1 MQMSIVVDE
10 YGGFAGIVTME
21 DLLESIV
28 GNIQDEY
35 DHEEE
40 EIHRMSETEFT
51 VDGAASID
59 EVADMAG
66 VDLPEGDYDTI
77 AGLVTE
83 RLGRLPKAGEHPQV
97 KEAGLTITV
106 LEVEEQR
113 IARLLLVKD
122 AQEEPTGKEES
133 ERK

>member
-1 MQMSIVVDE
+1 M
-10 YGGFAGIVTME
+10 
-21 DLLESIV
+21 
-28 GNIQDEY
+28 
-35 DHEEE
+35 
-40 EIHRMSETEFT
+40 
-51 VDGAASID
+51 
-59 EVADMAG
+59 
-66 VDLPEGDYDTI
+66 
-77 AGLVTE
+77 
-83 RLGRLPKAGEHPQV
+83 

>member
-1 MQMSIVVDE
+1 MSGQNIRGVVFD
-10 YGGFAGIVTME
+10 A
-21 DLLESIV
+21 
-28 GNIQDEY
+28 
-35 DHEEE
+35 
-40 EIHRMSETEFT
+40 
-51 VDGAASID
+51 DGVLFD
-59 EVADMAG
+59 
-66 VDLPEGDYDTI
+66 
-77 AGLVTE
+77 TE